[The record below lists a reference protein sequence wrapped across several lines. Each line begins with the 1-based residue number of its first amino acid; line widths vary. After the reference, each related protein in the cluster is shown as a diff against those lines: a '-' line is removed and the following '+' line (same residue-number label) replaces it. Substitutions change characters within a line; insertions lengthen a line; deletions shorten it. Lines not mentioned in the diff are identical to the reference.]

1 MSGGLGTETER
12 RLGWGAYGCLG
23 LFCRGPQEAFSRM
36 KTPAWEALVNSS
48 YYYDARA
55 EEVLVIAEQTND
67 QWCAQMLVA
76 ISEDYRRLA
85 DQRRNVEAQKANLA
99 QPIDTEDGLSRDQRI
114 NGDLGNGTFDDF
126 ETGG

>member
-1 MSGGLGTETER
+1 MSGGLGTEAEH

-23 LFCRGPQEAFSRM
+23 LFCRGPREAFWRM
-36 KTPAWEALVNSS
+36 KTPPWEALVNSS
-48 YYYDARA
+48 FYYDARA
-55 EEVLVIAEQTND
+55 EEVLVIADQTND

-85 DQRRNVEAQKANLA
+85 EQRRQIEAQRAQLA
-99 QPIDTEDGLSRDQRI
+99 VPIETAESPSPRLRDGGL
-114 NGDLGNGTFDDF
+114 GDGSFDDF